1 MFYPEDFKNRVKKAY
16 PNWDELHRRLD
27 EGDVFVGCYLDDSC
41 STGISFETI
50 LSATSL
56 EELNNKAR
64 VGQEKVAIYN
74 EWCRLRREQN

>member
-16 PNWDELHRRLD
+16 PNYDELHRRLD
-27 EGDVFVGCYLDDSC
+27 EGDVFVGRYLDDSS
-41 STGISFETI
+41 STRISFETI

-56 EELNNKAR
+56 EKLKNEAR